1 MFTSPKP
8 WRRRVLCRWHK
19 KCLLRGIYFYRENTP
34 GDRGEKM
41 KATTHYPMM
50 ILFFVSLLIGQFGC
64 AHVPQHSYQ
73 QTWVC
78 SADGPEFDAACIKES
93 GFRVAKDF
101 TKRLAGDTSTG
112 AVIGG
117 LVGAV
122 VGVGVTVGTSGAV
135 IVLLPYFTAGGAAVG
150 GAVGGISGGVEGGTR
165 SKPPPDDGGIMYDI
179 WKDIRFVQVDSVKPT
194 LQWKSFP
201 TAKDIKAD
209 KTGDLGRISEVT
221 YDLKI
226 WKAEDPPNEDIIH
239 GRTQLKNPSHKIES
253 PLIPLTRY
261 FWSVRVRF
269 KLDGRDIETNWSTCC
284 PPFYT
289 TP

>member
-1 MFTSPKP
+1 MFRK
-8 WRRRVLCRWHK
+8 R
-19 KCLLRGIYFYRENTP
+19 KCKGYRENTP

-50 ILFFVSLLIGQFGC
+50 SLFFVVLLIGQFGC
-64 AHVPQHSYQ
+64 AHAPQHSYQ
-73 QTWVC
+73 QPWVC
-78 SADGPEFDAACIKES
+78 SPDGPEFDGACVKES

-101 TKRLAGDTSTG
+101 TKRLVGDTSTG

-122 VGVGVTVGTSGAV
+122 VGAGAAVGTGGAG
-135 IVLLPYFTAGGAAVG
+135 IVLLPYFAAGGAAVG
-150 GAVGGISGGVEGGTR
+150 GAVSGISGGVEGGPR
-165 SKPPPDDGGIMYDI
+165 SMPPPDSGGIMYDI

-209 KTGDLGRISEVT
+209 KSVDLSRTSEVT

-226 WKAEDPPNEDIIH
+226 WRAENPPNEDIIYS
-239 GRTQLKNPSHKIES
+239 RTQLEKSSHKIES
-253 PLIPLTRY
+253 RLIPLTRY

-269 KLDGRDIETNWSTCC
+269 KVEGRDVETNWSTCC